1 MWAKSQGITTSQTWR
16 EISSSLPSNIP
27 ASPSHYYK
35 NEWKGFGSFLGTGRV
50 ANQHKKFATYHEAQK
65 WAQEQKITS
74 SNQWTN
80 KKDRPSHI
88 PSLPEAQYKSQW
100 KGWASFLG
108 LEKTIPKKK
117 KIFLSYKKAQ
127 QWAKEHDIAT
137 VAQWYAYSNKPKS
150 LPYHPDR
157 TYKNE
162 GWVSWS
168 HFLGNNNW
176 NKGHVFVSYEEA
188 SRWAQENKLTSQT
201 KWHAYKEKPDNIPSS
216 PQLVYQ
222 DKWQGWPEFLKN
234 GQKSQH
240 IWASYEEASKWAQQQ
255 GIQSSTQWRELGD
268 KLPKRFPRKPDKSYK
283 NEWIDWARFLN
294 SNRKPIS
301 APWASYEQAKQWAQD
316 NNITTA
322 TVWKEMSHK
331 RPSNIPSN
339 PYVVYKEQWKG
350 WREFFCKQ
358 I

>member
-1 MWAKSQGITTSQTWR
+1 MSGKD
-16 EISSSLPSNIP
+16 LVL
-27 ASPSHYYK
+27 
-35 NEWKGFGSFLGTGRV
+35 FLGTGRV

-88 PSLPEAQYKSQW
+88 PSLPEVQYKSQW

-168 HFLGNNNW
+168 HFLGIRDDLKRLIDVSASEFCGHAHSSIKEIYLH
-176 NKGHVFVSYEEA
+176 NKEF
-188 SRWAQENKLTSQT
+188 
-201 KWHAYKEKPDNIPSS
+201 
-216 PQLVYQ
+216 
-222 DKWQGWPEFLKN
+222 DKFLKSIMPN
-234 GQKSQH
+234 QNLTKK
-240 IWASYEEASKWAQQQ
+240 I
-255 GIQSSTQWRELGD
+255 
-268 KLPKRFPRKPDKSYK
+268 
-283 NEWIDWARFLN
+283 
-294 SNRKPIS
+294 
-301 APWASYEQAKQWAQD
+301 
-316 NNITTA
+316 
-322 TVWKEMSHK
+322 
-331 RPSNIPSN
+331 
-339 PYVVYKEQWKG
+339 
-350 WREFFCKQ
+350 
-358 I
+358 